1 MTLTAT
7 RLARAPGEDAWRR
20 PEIPIPPDGKA
31 RTGITEHLHR
41 LRDFS
46 LRLRFQRNDTIF
58 QEGDAAAQIY
68 TLVSGCVRLCR
79 HLPDG
84 RRHISDFM
92 FAGDI
97 FGLGEFPAYP
107 FTAESVTTATVTACP
122 RAYFEHFSEGN
133 ARIRTDLLSHL
144 MARLCAARQHLFVI
158 SCQNAKERMASFLL
172 RMSERNNLYGDKL
185 DIPMGRQ
192 DIADHLGLTIETIC
206 RAIGVLKNEGLLDVP
221 NAHQFIVN
229 DFDALRALAEGRNSR

>member
-1 MTLTAT
+1 MTPTAA
-7 RLARAPGEDAWRR
+7 RVARAPGEDAWRR
-20 PEIPIPPDGKA
+20 AETSVPPADTERA
-31 RTGITEHLHR
+31 GIAEHLHR
-41 LRDFS
+41 LNNFS
-46 LRLRFQRNDTIF
+46 MRLRFQRNDTIF
-58 QEGDAAAQIY
+58 EEGDAAAHIY
-68 TLVSGCVRLCR
+68 TLVNGCVRLCR
-79 HLPDG
+79 HLSDG

-97 FGLGEFPAYP
+97 FGLGECPTYP
-107 FTAESVTTATVTACP
+107 FAAESVGMATVTACP

-133 ARIRTDLLSHL
+133 SHVRTDLLAHL
-144 MARLCAARQHLFVI
+144 AARLLATRQHLFVI

-172 RMSERNNLYGDKL
+172 GMSEHNNLYGDRL

-206 RAIGVLKNEGLLDVP
+206 RAIGALKNEGILEVP

-229 DFDALRALAEGRNSR
+229 NFDALRALATGRNSR